1 MIGAKHLHISFDKVD
16 EFIRVYDGT
25 KCLVLFGPENM
36 LLFTKGLNILQVKN
50 LVLQMFFLITIQ
62 ESNLIYMIIYL

>member
-36 LLFTKGLNILQVKN
+36 LPFTKGLNIL
-50 LVLQMFFLITIQ
+50 
-62 ESNLIYMIIYL
+62 